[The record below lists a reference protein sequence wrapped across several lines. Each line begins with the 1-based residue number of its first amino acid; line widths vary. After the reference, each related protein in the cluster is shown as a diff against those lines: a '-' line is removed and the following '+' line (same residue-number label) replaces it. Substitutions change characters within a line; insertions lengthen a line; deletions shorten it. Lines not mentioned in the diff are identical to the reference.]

1 MKQEVSG
8 VEYNYEKVAQSLRLM
23 YVGNIIIIASI
34 LCTILAW
41 IIPPLVF
48 LVSMAV
54 LGGTVIS
61 LVGLVK
67 LRNEHQA
74 YRNAVITLVIVFV
87 VGLFA
92 NDETIFGALMSMA
105 QDICNLLMT
114 YFVIKG
120 TNAVLQSKGAAGQ
133 MELGKKAW
141 RWQFISF
148 GAAFLS
154 GGITLLC
161 LLRSGSLLD
170 SPSLILPL
178 ISVFASL
185 AISLVALVYYLR
197 YLKQSSEFLI

>member
-1 MKQEVSG
+1 M
-8 VEYNYEKVAQSLRLM
+8 EYNYEKVAQSLRLM

-48 LVSMAV
+48 LVAMAV

-105 QDICNLLMT
+105 QDICNLLIT

-161 LLRSGSLLD
+161 LLLSGSLLD

>member
-1 MKQEVSG
+1 M
-8 VEYNYEKVAQSLRLM
+8 EYNYEKVAQSLRLM
-23 YVGNIIIIASI
+23 SVGNIIIIASI

-41 IIPPLVF
+41 IIPPLIF

-120 TNAVLQSKGAAGQ
+120 TNAVLQSRGAAGQ

-141 RWQFISF
+141 RWQLISF

-161 LLRSGSLLD
+161 LLLSGSLLD

>member
-23 YVGNIIIIASI
+23 YVGNMIIIASI

-67 LRNEHQA
+67 LRSEHRA

-120 TNAVLQSKGAAGQ
+120 TNAVLQSRGAAGQ

-141 RWQFISF
+141 RWQLISF

-161 LLRSGSLLD
+161 LLLSGSLLD

>member
-1 MKQEVSG
+1 M
-8 VEYNYEKVAQSLRLM
+8 EYNYEKVAQSLRLM
-23 YVGNIIIIASI
+23 YVGNMIIIASI

-41 IIPPLVF
+41 IIPPLIF

-54 LGGTVIS
+54 VGGTVIS

-120 TNAVLQSKGAAGQ
+120 TNAVLQSRGAAGQ

-141 RWQFISF
+141 RWQLISF

-161 LLRSGSLLD
+161 LLLSGSLLD

>member
-1 MKQEVSG
+1 M
-8 VEYNYEKVAQSLRLM
+8 EYNYEKVAQSLRLM
-23 YVGNIIIIASI
+23 YVGNMIIIASI

-41 IIPPLVF
+41 IIPPLIF

-120 TNAVLQSKGAAGQ
+120 TNAVLQSRGAAGQ

-141 RWQFISF
+141 RWQLISF

-161 LLRSGSLLD
+161 LLLSCSLLD

>member
-1 MKQEVSG
+1 M
-8 VEYNYEKVAQSLRLM
+8 EYNYEKVAQSLWLM

-41 IIPPLVF
+41 IIPHLVF

-67 LRNEHQA
+67 LRSEHRA

-92 NDETIFGALMSMA
+92 NDETIYGALMSMA
-105 QDICNLLMT
+105 QDICNLLIT

-154 GGITLLC
+154 GGITLLR
-161 LLRSGSLLD
+161 LLLSGSLLD
-170 SPSLILPL
+170 FPSLILPL

>member
-141 RWQFISF
+141 RWQLISF

-161 LLRSGSLLD
+161 LLLSGSLLD

>member
-1 MKQEVSG
+1 M
-8 VEYNYEKVAQSLRLM
+8 EYNYEKVAQSLRLM

-67 LRNEHQA
+67 LRSEHQA
-74 YRNAVITLVIVFV
+74 YRNAVITLVLVFV

-141 RWQFISF
+141 RWQLISF

-161 LLRSGSLLD
+161 LLLSGSLLD

-178 ISVFASL
+178 ISGFASL

>member
-67 LRNEHQA
+67 LRSEHQA

>member
-23 YVGNIIIIASI
+23 YVGNMIIIASI

-48 LVSMAV
+48 LVAMAV

-120 TNAVLQSKGAAGQ
+120 TNAVLQSRGAAGQ

-141 RWQFISF
+141 RWQLISF

-161 LLRSGSLLD
+161 LLLSGSLLD

>member
-1 MKQEVSG
+1 M
-8 VEYNYEKVAQSLRLM
+8 EYNSEKVGQALRLM

-61 LVGLVK
+61 LVGLVR
-67 LRNEHQA
+67 LRSEHRA

-120 TNAVLQSKGAAGQ
+120 TNAVLQSRGAAGQ
-133 MELGKKAW
+133 MELGKRAW
-141 RWQFISF
+141 RWQLISF

-154 GGITLLC
+154 GGTTLLC
-161 LLRSGSLLD
+161 LLLSGSLLD

>member
-1 MKQEVSG
+1 MKQEASG

-67 LRNEHQA
+67 LRSEHRA

-120 TNAVLQSKGAAGQ
+120 TNAVLQSRGAAGQ
-133 MELGKKAW
+133 MELGKRAW
-141 RWQFISF
+141 RWQLISF

-161 LLRSGSLLD
+161 LLLSGSLLD

>member
-1 MKQEVSG
+1 M
-8 VEYNYEKVAQSLRLM
+8 EYNYEKVAQSLRLM

-120 TNAVLQSKGAAGQ
+120 TNAVLQSRGAAGQ

-141 RWQFISF
+141 RWQLISF

-161 LLRSGSLLD
+161 LLLSGSLLD

>member
-1 MKQEVSG
+1 M
-8 VEYNYEKVAQSLRLM
+8 EYNYEKVAQSLRLM
-23 YVGNIIIIASI
+23 YVGNMIIIASI

-120 TNAVLQSKGAAGQ
+120 TNAVLQSRGAAGQ

-141 RWQFISF
+141 RWQLISF

-161 LLRSGSLLD
+161 LLLSGSLLD

>member
-1 MKQEVSG
+1 M
-8 VEYNYEKVAQSLRLM
+8 EYNYEKVAQSLRLM

-161 LLRSGSLLD
+161 LLLSGSLLD

>member
-1 MKQEVSG
+1 M
-8 VEYNYEKVAQSLRLM
+8 EYNYEKVAQSLRLM

-48 LVSMAV
+48 LVAMAV

-120 TNAVLQSKGAAGQ
+120 TNAVLQSRGAAGQ

-161 LLRSGSLLD
+161 LLLSGSLLD

>member
-1 MKQEVSG
+1 M
-8 VEYNYEKVAQSLRLM
+8 EYNYEKVAQSLRLM
-23 YVGNIIIIASI
+23 YVGNMIIIASI

-41 IIPPLVF
+41 IIPPLIF

-67 LRNEHQA
+67 LRSEHQA

-120 TNAVLQSKGAAGQ
+120 TNAVLQSRGAAGQ

-141 RWQFISF
+141 RWQLISF

>member
-1 MKQEVSG
+1 M
-8 VEYNYEKVAQSLRLM
+8 EYNYEKVAQSLRLM

-67 LRNEHQA
+67 LRSEHRA

-105 QDICNLLMT
+105 QDICNLLIT

-161 LLRSGSLLD
+161 LLLSGSLLD

>member
-1 MKQEVSG
+1 M
-8 VEYNYEKVAQSLRLM
+8 EYNYEKVAQSLRLM
-23 YVGNIIIIASI
+23 YVGNMIIIASI

-67 LRNEHQA
+67 LRSEHRA

-105 QDICNLLMT
+105 QDICNLLIT

-161 LLRSGSLLD
+161 LLLSGSLLD

>member
-1 MKQEVSG
+1 M
-8 VEYNYEKVAQSLRLM
+8 EYNYEKVAQSLRLM
-23 YVGNIIIIASI
+23 YVGNMIIIASI

-41 IIPPLVF
+41 IIPPLIF

-67 LRNEHQA
+67 LRSEHQA

-141 RWQFISF
+141 RWQLISF

>member
-1 MKQEVSG
+1 M
-8 VEYNYEKVAQSLRLM
+8 EYNYEKVAQSLRLM

-48 LVSMAV
+48 LVAMAV

-67 LRNEHQA
+67 LRSEHQA

-141 RWQFISF
+141 RWQLISF

-161 LLRSGSLLD
+161 LLLSGSLLD

>member
-1 MKQEVSG
+1 M
-8 VEYNYEKVAQSLRLM
+8 EYNYEKVAQSLRLM

-48 LVSMAV
+48 LVAMAV

-120 TNAVLQSKGAAGQ
+120 TNAVLQSKGVAGQ

-141 RWQFISF
+141 RWQLISF

-161 LLRSGSLLD
+161 LLLSGSLLD

>member
-1 MKQEVSG
+1 MKQEASG

-23 YVGNIIIIASI
+23 YVGNMIIIASI

-48 LVSMAV
+48 LVAMAV

-161 LLRSGSLLD
+161 LLLSGSLLD

>member
-1 MKQEVSG
+1 M
-8 VEYNYEKVAQSLRLM
+8 EYNYEKVAQSLRLM

-41 IIPPLVF
+41 IIPPLIF

-67 LRNEHQA
+67 LRSEHRA

-120 TNAVLQSKGAAGQ
+120 TNAVLQSRGAAGQ
-133 MELGKKAW
+133 MELGKRAW
-141 RWQFISF
+141 RWQLISF

-161 LLRSGSLLD
+161 LLLSGSLLD

>member
-1 MKQEVSG
+1 M
-8 VEYNYEKVAQSLRLM
+8 EYNYEKVAQSLRLM
-23 YVGNIIIIASI
+23 YVGNMIIIASI

-67 LRNEHQA
+67 LRSEHRA

-120 TNAVLQSKGAAGQ
+120 TNAVLQSRGAAGQ
-133 MELGKKAW
+133 MELGKRAW
-141 RWQFISF
+141 RWQLISF

-161 LLRSGSLLD
+161 LLLSGSLLD

>member
-1 MKQEVSG
+1 M
-8 VEYNYEKVAQSLRLM
+8 EYNYEKVAQSLRLM

-48 LVSMAV
+48 LVAMAV

-120 TNAVLQSKGAAGQ
+120 TNAVLQSRGAAGQ

-141 RWQFISF
+141 RWQLISF

-161 LLRSGSLLD
+161 LLLSGSLLD

>member
-120 TNAVLQSKGAAGQ
+120 TNAVLQSRGAAGQ

-141 RWQFISF
+141 RWQLISF

-161 LLRSGSLLD
+161 LLLSGSLLD

>member
-1 MKQEVSG
+1 M
-8 VEYNYEKVAQSLRLM
+8 EYNYEKVAQSLRLM
-23 YVGNIIIIASI
+23 YVGNMIIIASI

-48 LVSMAV
+48 LVAMAV

-67 LRNEHQA
+67 LRSEHQA

-141 RWQFISF
+141 RWQLISF

-161 LLRSGSLLD
+161 LLLSGSLLD

>member
-1 MKQEVSG
+1 M
-8 VEYNYEKVAQSLRLM
+8 EYNYEKVAQSLRLM
-23 YVGNIIIIASI
+23 YVGNMIIIASI

-41 IIPPLVF
+41 IIPPLIF

-120 TNAVLQSKGAAGQ
+120 TNAVLQSRGAAGQ

-161 LLRSGSLLD
+161 LLLSGSLLD

>member
-1 MKQEVSG
+1 MEDH
-8 VEYNYEKVAQSLRLM
+8 YEKVAQSLRLM
-23 YVGNIIIIASI
+23 YVGNMIIIASI

-41 IIPPLVF
+41 IIPPLIF

-120 TNAVLQSKGAAGQ
+120 TNAVLQSRGAASQ

-141 RWQFISF
+141 RWQLISF

-161 LLRSGSLLD
+161 LLLSGSLLD

>member
-1 MKQEVSG
+1 MNFLSEVILQIMPQIIGS
-8 VEYNYEKVAQSLRLM
+8 NRPFKALSL
-23 YVGNIIIIASI
+23 IHI
-34 LCTILAW
+34 
-41 IIPPLVF
+41 
-48 LVSMAV
+48 
-54 LGGTVIS
+54 
-61 LVGLVK
+61 
-67 LRNEHQA
+67 
-74 YRNAVITLVIVFV
+74 
-87 VGLFA
+87 LFA

-120 TNAVLQSKGAAGQ
+120 TNAVLQSRGAAGQ
-133 MELGKKAW
+133 MELGKRAW
-141 RWQFISF
+141 RWQLISF

-161 LLRSGSLLD
+161 LLLSGSLLD

>member
-1 MKQEVSG
+1 M
-8 VEYNYEKVAQSLRLM
+8 EYNYEKVAQSLRLM
-23 YVGNIIIIASI
+23 YVGNMIIIASI

-41 IIPPLVF
+41 IIPPLIF

-67 LRNEHQA
+67 LRSEHRA

-120 TNAVLQSKGAAGQ
+120 TNAVLQSRGAAGQ

-141 RWQFISF
+141 RWQLISF

-161 LLRSGSLLD
+161 LLLSGSLLD

>member
-1 MKQEVSG
+1 M
-8 VEYNYEKVAQSLRLM
+8 EYNYEKVAQSLRLM
-23 YVGNIIIIASI
+23 YVGNMIIIASI

-48 LVSMAV
+48 LVAMAV
-54 LGGTVIS
+54 LGGAVIS

-161 LLRSGSLLD
+161 LLLSGSLLD

>member
-1 MKQEVSG
+1 M
-8 VEYNYEKVAQSLRLM
+8 EYNYEKVAQSLRLM
-23 YVGNIIIIASI
+23 YVGNMIIIASI

-41 IIPPLVF
+41 IIPPLIF

-67 LRNEHQA
+67 LRSEHRA

-120 TNAVLQSKGAAGQ
+120 TNAVLQSRGAAGQ
-133 MELGKKAW
+133 MELGKRAW
-141 RWQFISF
+141 RWQLISF

-161 LLRSGSLLD
+161 LLLSGSLLD

>member
-1 MKQEVSG
+1 MKQEASG

-48 LVSMAV
+48 LVAMAV

-154 GGITLLC
+154 GGITLLY
-161 LLRSGSLLD
+161 LLLSGSLLD

-197 YLKQSSEFLI
+197 YLKQSSEFLV

>member
-1 MKQEVSG
+1 M
-8 VEYNYEKVAQSLRLM
+8 EYNYEKVAQSLRLM

-67 LRNEHQA
+67 LRSEHRA

-105 QDICNLLMT
+105 QDICNLLIT

-161 LLRSGSLLD
+161 LLLSGSLLD
-170 SPSLILPL
+170 FPSLILPL

-185 AISLVALVYYLR
+185 AISPVALVYYLR

>member
-1 MKQEVSG
+1 M
-8 VEYNYEKVAQSLRLM
+8 EYNYEKVAQSLRLM

-41 IIPPLVF
+41 IIPPLIF

-161 LLRSGSLLD
+161 LLLSGSLLD

>member
-1 MKQEVSG
+1 M
-8 VEYNYEKVAQSLRLM
+8 EYNYEKVAQSLRLM

-48 LVSMAV
+48 LVAMAV

-133 MELGKKAW
+133 MELGKRAW
-141 RWQFISF
+141 RWQLISF

-161 LLRSGSLLD
+161 LLLSGSLLD

>member
-23 YVGNIIIIASI
+23 YVGNKIIIASI

-67 LRNEHQA
+67 LRSEHQA

-141 RWQFISF
+141 RWQLISF

-161 LLRSGSLLD
+161 LLLSGSLLD

>member
-1 MKQEVSG
+1 M
-8 VEYNYEKVAQSLRLM
+8 EYNYEKVAQSLRLM

-54 LGGTVIS
+54 LGGTVTS

-67 LRNEHQA
+67 LRSEHRA

-120 TNAVLQSKGAAGQ
+120 TNAVLQSRGAAGQ
-133 MELGKKAW
+133 MELGKRAW
-141 RWQFISF
+141 RWQLISF

-161 LLRSGSLLD
+161 LLLSGSLLD